1 MELMTKN
8 NFKKTVFFDLG
19 NVILLF
25 CHQKMCKQ
33 VAECSGVPLSLVEE
47 ALLKSP
53 YADLYERG
61 GLDNHALHKK
71 FCEHFSS
78 PVSLDDFYS
87 AFSDIFTL
95 NEEILHVI
103 EKLKRNNVELIILSN
118 TCPAHFEYAL
128 KNYPVLSLFDSYI
141 LSYEVGARK
150 PENKIFQHALAK
162 SSSEIKNC
170 FYTDDIQQYVESAQN
185 LGIKAHTFTN
195 AQLLENELHKQGFL

>member
-1 MELMTKN
+1 MTKN

-19 NVILLF
+19 NVVLLF
-25 CHQKMCKQ
+25 CHQRMCKQ
-33 VAECSGVPLSLVEE
+33 VADCSGVPLTQVEE
-47 ALLKSP
+47 ALLKSS

-61 GLDNHALHKK
+61 GIDNHTLHKK

-78 PVSLDDFYS
+78 QVTANEFYS

-95 NEEILHVI
+95 NTEIIPLI
-103 EKLKRNNVELIILSN
+103 EKLKNNNVELIVLSN

-128 KNYPVLSLFDSYI
+128 KNYPALSLFDSYI

-150 PENKIFQHALAK
+150 PEKEIFQHALAK

-185 LGIKAHTFTN
+185 LGIKAHTFTS
-195 AQLLENELHKQGFL
+195 ALSLENELRKQGFL